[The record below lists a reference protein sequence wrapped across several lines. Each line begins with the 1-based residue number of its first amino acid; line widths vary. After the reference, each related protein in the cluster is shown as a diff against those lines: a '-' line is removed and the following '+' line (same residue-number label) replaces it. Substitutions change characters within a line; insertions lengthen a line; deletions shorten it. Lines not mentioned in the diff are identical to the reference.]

1 MENLDE
7 SDQFILGRDFV
18 RNFDVT
24 IDLNDGLIRIKNP
37 ERKYEKRPPNKIL
50 INQAKVP
57 IFLDRKVRLKPNQ
70 AVVATFRMRNL
81 NELSNDRQV
90 CLVPNPNSKSSA
102 ILGRSFSLTQS
113 GLYVSVL
120 LNTEATTVTIQ
131 RGKKLGYALP
141 LNTDFQS
148 GENLKKF
155 DVTKCPLHANQEC
168 IMKRVN
174 ELKSC
179 RKLFSMKSETD
190 DRLSSC
196 SNFPER
202 PTEAELAANKPVL
215 PEIEHLKCKISDKEL
230 DLLRAVINR
239 NADVFSKLK
248 ADIGCCNFVEH
259 EIEIEEGSVPHREGA
274 RRMTPNTSEA
284 CRKEIEMLMEYDMIE
299 PSKSPWACGVVMA
312 KKKGGQLRFCCDF
325 RYLNAV
331 TIKDVYPIPCIDES
345 LSKLGDAKFFTTLD
359 LGSAFWQVPLR
370 KQDREKTGFA
380 CELGLFQWKRM
391 PFGLCNATA
400 TFQRLMAQALTSVTK
415 KYGNLIMCYVDD
427 VVIATATL
435 EDHIER
441 LEEVF
446 SCMKQA
452 GLKCKP
458 SKCEILRDSIKYL
471 GRLVDKH
478 GVIPDPE
485 AVEAVLT
492 WKAPKTDTQL
502 MSFLGFANYY
512 REFIKGYADKIY
524 PMQRLMRNKGKK
536 FTWTDEAQVSFENIK
551 RELCEAPVLGMPT
564 EKGMFVLDTDASV
577 VAISGIL
584 HQEQEWNWR
593 TVLRPIA
600 YGSKV
605 LSDTEMKYGAPKA
618 EMFAVIT
625 FVEKYRAYLGS
636 APFKLRVDNRALAW
650 LKFYSMDQSYIGRWI
665 VRLDGYHMI
674 IEHRT
679 RDKHQNADSLSKKTE
694 FYERLEEKQ
703 ANQSEIKNGFS
714 FLDKETYDKL
724 PLTRWLDKS
733 GHPIPGHPDLPM
745 ETAAEIKLLA
755 RGKPVPLD
763 LLVRSNLVQQELTR
777 LGINSMALLNRTVN
791 VAPDVIGKLR
801 DLLDREVDRHDREW
815 MDTMQRL
822 TVTERT
828 EKRPVSIR
836 SRGVERDCRSIVNQL
851 VSSMPKEVLLRTSF
865 TEYGTLNQNQTTE
878 EVRIKSKSSFTR
890 RVHFTDAKEE
900 YEPSPDCSSV
910 DETMSGESD
919 TFEPVKDDS
928 SEESDTFEPVQDDLS
943 GERLTRPPRGKI
955 LSGESGLKRPM
966 DRVLSGE
973 SRNISDNLEYEVG
986 ESVDSSVDS
995 RPEAWDNTSETTSN
1009 SDMSEIAIHSLL
1021 VDWKQRGLDRETHQD
1036 PDRDRYTSDEEGTVV
1051 DNAADEL
1058 ELIAVSKRP
1067 TRLLPHGTVVR
1078 TNLEPSVQEATPLK
1092 KIWCVKLMDDAHAPE
1107 IMSGQMNVVKTY
1119 LKARYRLSDLLRAQ
1133 GNDRM
1138 TRSLKRWIENG
1149 APDKGDLEEDSY
1161 KILKQFYLKR
1171 NDLLYLN
1178 KDGIVACKRKEEDK
1192 VLYKYNSIV
1201 IPQLYQTELLFRSH
1215 D

>member
-1 MENLDE
+1 
-7 SDQFILGRDFV
+7 
-18 RNFDVT
+18 
-24 IDLNDGLIRIKNP
+24 
-37 ERKYEKRPPNKIL
+37 
-50 INQAKVP
+50 
-57 IFLDRKVRLKPNQ
+57 
-70 AVVATFRMRNL
+70 
-81 NELSNDRQV
+81 
-90 CLVPNPNSKSSA
+90 
-102 ILGRSFSLTQS
+102 
-113 GLYVSVL
+113 
-120 LNTEATTVTIQ
+120 
-131 RGKKLGYALP
+131 
-141 LNTDFQS
+141 
-148 GENLKKF
+148 
-155 DVTKCPLHANQEC
+155 
-168 IMKRVN
+168 
-174 ELKSC
+174 
-179 RKLFSMKSETD
+179 
-190 DRLSSC
+190 
-196 SNFPER
+196 
-202 PTEAELAANKPVL
+202 
-215 PEIEHLKCKISDKEL
+215 
-230 DLLRAVINR
+230 
-239 NADVFSKLK
+239 
-248 ADIGCCNFVEH
+248 
-259 EIEIEEGSVPHREGA
+259 
-274 RRMTPNTSEA
+274 MTPNKSEA

-331 TIKDVYPIPCIDES
+331 TIKDAYPIPRIDES

-427 VVIATATL
+427 VVIATPTL

-478 GVIPDPE
+478 GVRPDPE

-524 PMQRLMRNKGKK
+524 PMQRLVRNKSKK

-551 RELCEAPVLGMPT
+551 RKLCEAPVLGMPT

-584 HQEQEWNWR
+584 HQEQEWNGR

-650 LKFYSMDQSYIGRWI
+650 LKTYSMDQSYIGHWI

-694 FYERLEEKQ
+694 FYERLEDKQ
-703 ANQSEIKNGFS
+703 ANQSEIKDGFS

-733 GHPIPGHPDLPM
+733 GHPIPGHPDLPV

-755 RGKPVPLD
+755 RGEPVPLD

-791 VAPDVIGKLR
+791 VAPDVMGKLR

-815 MDTMQRL
+815 METMQRL

-836 SRGVERDCRSIVNQL
+836 SGGVERDCRSIVNQL

-878 EVRIKSKSSFTR
+878 EVRIRSKSSFTR

-910 DETMSGESD
+910 DETMSRESD

-943 GERLTRPPRGKI
+943 GERLTRPPRGRI
-955 LSGESGLKRPM
+955 LSGESGSKRPM

-973 SRNISDNLEYEVG
+973 SRNISDNLEYDVG

-995 RPEAWDNTSETTSN
+995 RPQSWDNTSETASN

-1119 LKARYRLSDLLRAQ
+1119 LKAKYRLSHLLRAQ
-1133 GNDRM
+1133 RNDRM
-1138 TRSLKRWIENG
+1138 TSSLKRWIENG

-1171 NDLLYLN
+1171 NELLYLN

-1192 VLYKYNSIV
+1192 LLYKYNSIV
-1201 IPQLYQTELLFRSH
+1201 LPQLYQTELLFRSH
-1215 D
+1215 DQMGHQGVDKVYNRIQKRFEWPGLKKA